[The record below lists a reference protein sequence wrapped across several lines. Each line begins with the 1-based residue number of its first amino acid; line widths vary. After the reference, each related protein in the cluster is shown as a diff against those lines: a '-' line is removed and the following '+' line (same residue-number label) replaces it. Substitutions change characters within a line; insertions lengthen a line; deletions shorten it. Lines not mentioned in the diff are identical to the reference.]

1 MELDIITREE
11 FDVLETD
18 VEEKQRDLEDR
29 LDSME
34 YDLQRIDE
42 SHVDKYE
49 HESARDDIKEELE
62 ALLCFL
68 IHRGIVPDDVV
79 CLNDLYKVE
88 ERECNEED
96 TANRSQKEDVLDII
110 EEQEVMYKSE
120 SWSSLADDTSSKYT
134 VWVGGTEVNAYYVE
148 YDEACSIAKKYIDEG
163 YDDVIIQLIKRR
175 V

>member
-11 FDVLETD
+11 FDILEAD
-18 VEEKQRDLEDR
+18 VQENKQDLEDR
-29 LDSME
+29 LDNLDYE
-34 YDLQRIDE
+34 IQRIDE

-49 HESARDDIKEELE
+49 HESARDDIKEDLE

-68 IHRGIVPDDVV
+68 KHRGIVPDDVTEISE
-79 CLNDLYKVE
+79 LYKVE
-88 ERECNEED
+88 ERECNAED
-96 TANRSQKEDVLDII
+96 DANRSQED
-110 EEQEVMYKSE
+110 EAEYKLE
-120 SWSSLADDTSSKYT
+120 SWSEADDTTSNYT
-134 VWVGGTEVNAYYVE
+134 VWVGGTEVNADYVE

>member
-18 VEEKQRDLEDR
+18 VEENKRDLEDR

-49 HESARDDIKEELE
+49 HESARDDIKEDLE

-68 IHRGIVPDDVV
+68 IHRGIVPDDVTE
-79 CLNDLYKVE
+79 LNELYKVE
-88 ERECNEED
+88 ERECNAED
-96 TANRSQKEDVLDII
+96 DANGSQED
-110 EEQEVMYKSE
+110 EAEYKLE
-120 SWSSLADDTSSKYT
+120 SWSEADDTTSNYT
-134 VWVGGTEVNAYYVE
+134 VWVGGTEVNADYVE

-163 YDDVIIQLIKRR
+163 HDDVTIQLVKWK
-175 V
+175 VVYT

>member
-18 VEEKQRDLEDR
+18 VEENKRDLEDR
-29 LDSME
+29 LESME
-34 YDLQRIDE
+34 YDIQRIDE

-49 HESARDDIKEELE
+49 HESTRDDMYENFE

-68 IHRGIVPDDVV
+68 RHRGIVPDDVTE
-79 CLNDLYKVE
+79 LNDLYKVE
-88 ERECNEED
+88 ERECNAED
-96 TANRSQKEDVLDII
+96 DANRSQES
-110 EEQEVMYKSE
+110 EE
-120 SWSSLADDTSSKYT
+120 TSKYT
-134 VWVGGTEVNAYYVE
+134 VWVGGTEVNADYVE

-163 YDDVIIQLIKRR
+163 YDDVIVQLIKRR

>member
-18 VEEKQRDLEDR
+18 VEENKRDLEER

-34 YDLQRIDE
+34 YDIQRIDE

-49 HESARDDIKEELE
+49 HESARDEIKEDLE
-62 ALLCFL
+62 ELLCFL
-68 IHRGIVPDDVV
+68 IHRGIVPDDVMY
-79 CLNDLYKVE
+79 LNELHKVE
-88 ERECNEED
+88 ERECKAEDEELAEFLP
-96 TANRSQKEDVLDII
+96 ANRSQED
-110 EEQEVMYKSE
+110 
-120 SWSSLADDTSSKYT
+120 SKYT
-134 VWVGGTEVNAYYVE
+134 VWVGGTEVNADYVE

-163 YDDVIIQLIKRR
+163 YDDVIVQLIKRR

>member
-18 VEEKQRDLEDR
+18 VEENKRDLEER
-29 LDSME
+29 LESME
-34 YDLQRIDE
+34 YDIQRIDE

-79 CLNDLYKVE
+79 CFDDLYKVE
-88 ERECNEED
+88 ERECDAED
-96 TANRSQKEDVLDII
+96 TANRSQED
-110 EEQEVMYKSE
+110 
-120 SWSSLADDTSSKYT
+120 SKYT
-134 VWVGGTEVNAYYVE
+134 VWVGGTEVNGDYVE

>member
-1 MELDIITREE
+1 MKLDIITREE
-11 FDVLETD
+11 FDILEAD
-18 VEEKQRDLEDR
+18 VQENKQDLEDR

-49 HESARDDIKEELE
+49 HESARDDIKEDLE

-68 IHRGIVPDDVV
+68 KHRGIVPEDVLY
-79 CLNDLYKVE
+79 LNELYKVE
-88 ERECNEED
+88 EREAED
-96 TANRSQKEDVLDII
+96 TANDSQDVEDVL
-110 EEQEVMYKSE
+110 

>member
-18 VEEKQRDLEDR
+18 VKENKRDLEDR

-34 YDLQRIDE
+34 YDIQRIDE
-42 SHVDKYE
+42 SYVDKYE

-79 CLNDLYKVE
+79 CFDDLYKVE
-88 ERECNEED
+88 ERECDAED
-96 TANRSQKEDVLDII
+96 TANRSQED
-110 EEQEVMYKSE
+110 
-120 SWSSLADDTSSKYT
+120 SKYT
-134 VWVGGTEVNAYYVE
+134 VWVGGTEVNADYVE

>member
-18 VEEKQRDLEDR
+18 VEENKRDLEDR
-29 LDSME
+29 LESME

-49 HESARDDIKEELE
+49 HDSLKDDMYENFE

-68 IHRGIVPDDVV
+68 KHSGIIPDDVTE
-79 CLNDLYKVE
+79 LNELYKVE
-88 ERECNEED
+88 ERECKAED
-96 TANRSQKEDVLDII
+96 DANRSQDV
-110 EEQEVMYKSE
+110 EEVDTVYPYEIDKYESG
-120 SWSSLADDTSSKYT
+120 SWSEADDTSSKYT
-134 VWVGGTEVNAYYVE
+134 VWVGGTEVNDDYVE

>member
-11 FDVLETD
+11 FDILEQD
-18 VEEKQRDLEDR
+18 VEENKRDLEDR
-29 LDSME
+29 LESME
-34 YDLQRIDE
+34 YDIQRIDE

-49 HESARDDIKEELE
+49 HESTRDDMYENLE

-68 IHRGIVPDDVV
+68 KHRGIVPDDVTEISE
-79 CLNDLYKVE
+79 LYKVE
-88 ERECNEED
+88 ERECNAED
-96 TANRSQKEDVLDII
+96 DANRSQED
-110 EEQEVMYKSE
+110 EAEYKLE
-120 SWSSLADDTSSKYT
+120 SWSEADDTTSNYT
-134 VWVGGTEVNAYYVE
+134 VWVGGTEVNADYVE

>member
-96 TANRSQKEDVLDII
+96 TANRSQED
-110 EEQEVMYKSE
+110 
-120 SWSSLADDTSSKYT
+120 TPSKYT
-134 VWVGGTEVNAYYVE
+134 IWVGGTEVNADYVE

-163 YDDVIIQLIKRR
+163 YDDVIIQLVKWR

>member
-49 HESARDDIKEELE
+49 HESARDDIKEDLE
-62 ALLCFL
+62 ALLSFL
-68 IHRGIVPDDVV
+68 KHRGIVPEDVID
-79 CLNDLYKVE
+79 LNELYKVE
-88 ERECNEED
+88 ERESNAED
-96 TANRSQKEDVLDII
+96 TANRSQKEDVL
-110 EEQEVMYKSE
+110 